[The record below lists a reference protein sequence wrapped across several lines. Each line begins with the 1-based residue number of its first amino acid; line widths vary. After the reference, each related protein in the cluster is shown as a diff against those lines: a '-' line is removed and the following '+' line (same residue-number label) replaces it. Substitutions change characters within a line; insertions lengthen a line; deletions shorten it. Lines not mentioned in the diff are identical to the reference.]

1 MKKYL
6 LMGLLILIGSNVMA
20 LAGVAYNRMD
30 EPTSQLILTEREL
43 QLPYNSRSQKENS
56 GILLS
61 INWRTATKADNA
73 YTPYNSNETTVT
85 QAQLLALGFD
95 LPDNNYYAAQSR
107 QLFWAFEF
115 DGERHAA
122 EIAKAELRY
131 QAAVKTYTEQPN
143 ENHNRLKDDSLVSF
157 KKEKLT
163 NSRLFFVKVASDYE
177 SLADEFA
184 GQDNMLFVKGLAKPH
199 YNENNDSYRLFLQ
212 QLLITD
218 IMLPLQYAER
228 LKGLSRLGYQDIT
241 APRYTVDIKWGSRLE
256 PWITKVTRH
265 E

>member
-20 LAGVAYNRMD
+20 LSGVAYNRMGA
-30 EPTSQLILTEREL
+30 PTSALKLTEREL
-43 QLPYNSRSQKENS
+43 ELPYNSSAQQENS

-61 INWRTATKADNA
+61 INWRTATKPDNA

-85 QAQLLALGFD
+85 QAQLLDLGFE
-95 LPDNNYYAAQSR
+95 LPDNNYYGAQSR
-107 QLFWAFEF
+107 QLYWAFEF

-131 QAAVKTYTEQPN
+131 QEAVKTYTEQPN
-143 ENHNRLKDDSLVSF
+143 DNNSRLKDDSLVNF

-163 NSRLFFVKVASDYE
+163 NSRLFFVKVATDYE
-177 SLADEFA
+177 SLAAEFA
-184 GQDNMLFVKGLAKPH
+184 GQDNMLFVKGLAKPY

-212 QLLITD
+212 QLLITE
-218 IMLPLQYAER
+218 IMLPLEYSET
-228 LKGLSRLGYQDIT
+228 LKGLSRLGYQDIE